1 MYCAGW
7 GCVRV
12 VANRV
17 SDILGAGSLMTNE
30 ELLREVQ
37 QIASAQAAPRKAR
50 RGVFG
55 KIIVLLCLLS
65 GLGVCAAY
73 FGFCWMSGE
82 QPSEA
87 IVAAMLAYTYGE
99 LWHCRKIKESKNKD
113 GDK

>member
-1 MYCAGW
+1 MSENDMDKLA
-7 GCVRV
+7 
-12 VANRV
+12 A
-17 SDILGAGSLMTNE
+17 D
-30 ELLREVQ
+30 LRKYLDRQ
-37 QIASAQAAPRKAR
+37 SAPRRIK
-50 RGVFG
+50 RGIFG
-55 KIIVLLCLLS
+55 KVVVLLCLLS

-73 FGFCWMSGE
+73 FGFCWVSGE

>member
-1 MYCAGW
+1 MTE
-7 GCVRV
+7 
-12 VANRV
+12 
-17 SDILGAGSLMTNE
+17 SDMDKLAE
-30 ELLREVQ
+30 DLRGYLDRQ
-37 QIASAQAAPRKAR
+37 GAPRKTK
-50 RGVFG
+50 RGIFG

-73 FGFCWMSGE
+73 FGFCWVSGE

-113 GDK
+113 GEK

>member
-1 MYCAGW
+1 
-7 GCVRV
+7 
-12 VANRV
+12 
-17 SDILGAGSLMTNE
+17 MTNE

-37 QIASAQAAPRKAR
+37 QIASAQATPRRAK
-50 RGVFG
+50 RGIFG

-73 FGFCWMSGE
+73 FGFCWVSGTA
-82 QPSEA
+82 PSEA

>member
-1 MYCAGW
+1 M
-7 GCVRV
+7 RV
-12 VANRV
+12 VADRV
-17 SDILGAGSLMTNE
+17 STILGDGSLMTND

-37 QIASAQAAPRKAR
+37 QIASAQATPRRTK
-50 RGVFG
+50 RGIFG

-73 FGFCWMSGE
+73 FGFCWISGTA
-82 QPSEA
+82 PSEA